1 MLLVVWLFFFFFLR
15 SVRREREQG
24 LTLNQGSP
32 VESKVQQQVVF

>member
-1 MLLVVWLFFFFFLR
+1 MLLVVWLFFFLR

>member
-1 MLLVVWLFFFFFLR
+1 MLLVVWLFFFFLR